1 MKKIRVLLWLL
12 VAALGAIAISCHL
25 GRSKPNV
32 ILIIIDTARK
42 DHFSCYGYSRQLTPR
57 IDELAKD
64 GVKFDNAEAA
74 APWTLPSIASILTGL
89 YPHKHMAGYAA
100 NDPKTHQEG
109 LTYINSSVITLAEV
123 LFDNKYQTVGSF
135 QNPFVDPG
143 YGLNRGFEIYDYFPG
158 DDLRIRRADTV
169 VEWAMNWLEKA
180 REKRR
185 PFFMVLHFFDP
196 HLAYDPIPQFASPFI
211 YGYKGGLHPPFD
223 PGNADLEKIR
233 NGEIKY
239 NDEDKKFI
247 EGLYDGELSFVDSSL
262 GRLFDFLKLNN
273 LYDNTLI
280 IVTGDHGEEFWDHN
294 SYEHGHTLYQELLSM
309 SLIVRFPMAENK
321 GLVVKDRVSLVDIA
335 PSILAYLRIESTMTT
350 EGMSFIKMPG
360 ASIKPASMPIVAEDN
375 RIGDPLQALYRG
387 QYKLILNIAT
397 GEIQIYN
404 LDNDPGEKTNLFG
417 RKETYPPE
425 IVDQIKGVAAKIQKL
440 RAEGKTLPAK
450 ISPEIIEK
458 LRALGYIK

>member
-1 MKKIRVLLWLL
+1 
-12 VAALGAIAISCHL
+12 
-25 GRSKPNV
+25 
-32 ILIIIDTARK
+32 
-42 DHFSCYGYSRQLTPR
+42 
-57 IDELAKD
+57 
-64 GVKFDNAEAA
+64 
-74 APWTLPSIASILTGL
+74 
-89 YPHKHMAGYAA
+89 
-100 NDPKTHQEG
+100 
-109 LTYINSSVITLAEV
+109 
-123 LFDNKYQTVGSF
+123 VGSF

>member
-12 VAALGAIAISCHL
+12 VLVLGATAISCHL

-64 GVKFDNAEAA
+64 GVKFENAEAA
-74 APWTLPSIASILTGL
+74 APWTLPSISSILTGL

-100 NDPKTHQEG
+100 KDPKTQQEG

-169 VEWAMNWLEKA
+169 VEWSMNWLEKA

-196 HLAYDPIPQFASPFI
+196 HLAYDPIPQFAAPFI
-211 YGYKGGLHPPFD
+211 YGYKGNLHPPFN
-223 PGNADLEKIR
+223 PSNADLEKIR
-233 NGEIKY
+233 KGEIKY

-247 EGLYDGELSFVDSSL
+247 EGLYDGELSFVDFSL
-262 GRLFDFLKLNN
+262 GRLFYFLKLHK

-280 IVTGDHGEEFWDHN
+280 ILTGDHGEEFWDHD
-294 SYEHGHTLYQELLSM
+294 SYEHGHTLYQELLGLP
-309 SLIVRFPMAENK
+309 LIVRFPMAENK

-335 PSILAYLRIESTMTT
+335 PSILAYLRIESTMNTD
-350 EGMSFIKMPG
+350 GMSFIKMPG
-360 ASIKPASMPIVAEDN
+360 ASVKPASRPIVAEDN
-375 RIGDPLQALYRG
+375 RIGNPLQAMYRG
-387 QYKLILNIAT
+387 QYKLILDVAT

-417 RKETYPPE
+417 QKETYPPE

-440 RAEGKTLPAK
+440 RAEQNALPAK
-450 ISPEIIEK
+450 VSPEVIEK